1 VRPQWNICDLYTA
14 ENQIKLSN
22 MAAADIGGKRFLYQ
36 EIFLQN
42 WLCSDHETDMESDFE
57 NSPVEQL

>member
-1 VRPQWNICDLYTA
+1 
-14 ENQIKLSN
+14 